1 MAQEVLTEPDV
12 QVISDQSIV
21 SSTDAFK
28 VGVGVVTAQISLPK
42 AGQVSVQTMN
52 LGETTA
58 FLSRGNDSNFVYNR
72 LLQCQNIC

>member
-12 QVISDQSIV
+12 QVVSDQSIV

-42 AGQVSVQTMN
+42 AGQYLYRQ
-52 LGETTA
+52 
-58 FLSRGNDSNFVYNR
+58 
-72 LLQCQNIC
+72 